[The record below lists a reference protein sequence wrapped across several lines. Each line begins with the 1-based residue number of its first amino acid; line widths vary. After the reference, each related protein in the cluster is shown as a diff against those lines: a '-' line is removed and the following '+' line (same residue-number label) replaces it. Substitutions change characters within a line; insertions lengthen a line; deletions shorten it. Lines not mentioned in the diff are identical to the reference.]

1 MICGKSAF
9 TLGVYETNIRHASST
24 FTFKCGMP
32 GFELLLYLAV
42 LCYVCLRDGLAAKAP
57 RDCSCYLDGRDELL
71 APDEWL
77 AEVDTLNWEK
87 PL

>member
-1 MICGKSAF
+1 MSTVIFGKSAF
-9 TLGVYETNIRHASST
+9 TVGVYETSLRHANLT

-32 GFELLLYLAV
+32 GSEFLLY
-42 LCYVCLRDGLAAKAP
+42 YICLRDGLAAKAP

>member
-1 MICGKSAF
+1 MQ
-9 TLGVYETNIRHASST
+9 
-24 FTFKCGMP
+24 
-32 GFELLLYLAV
+32 YLAV

>member
-1 MICGKSAF
+1 MSTVIFGKSA
-9 TLGVYETNIRHASST
+9 

-32 GFELLLYLAV
+32 GCKLLLYLAV
-42 LCYVCLRDGLAAKAP
+42 LCYVCLRDGLAPNAP

-77 AEVDTLNWEK
+77 AEVDTLNCEK